1 MSKTPRYVDAEY
13 RIIPQAAEDEAN
25 ETYESLMRMLVGS
38 VLFGSEELLK
48 RTRAWEES
56 HPQGSHQAPSADEE
70 SPPESELVLLRHL
83 LIGALFLGPGLISHP
98 IIALADTTEKML
110 SLMGSLM
117 GPFTRL
123 PLVRPANRIWESYQD
138 RMTAVIEQFI
148 EKGRREEPY
157 SKAMAQDLLPEIIDD
172 TLVATSEH
180 VDGVQVLVRD
190 QVSKYLAYAME
201 HPEELEALV
210 QLIGDRYLEY
220 LKEENPEALQEII
233 QGQSLS
239 LAGEVTDELRARTV
253 TADSIVEMFMR
264 SLLRRPARQELPM
277 PPPEILRQ
285 ARMSTKEMVWQ
296 RNVAKKEED
305 AGS

>member
-1 MSKTPRYVDAEY
+1 MPKSPRYVDAEY
-13 RIIPQAAEDEAN
+13 RIIPQAAEDDAN

-48 RTRAWEES
+48 RTRAWEEA
-56 HPQGSHQAPSADEE
+56 HPQASLQASSEDSE
-70 SPPESELVLLRHL
+70 SLPESDLVLLRHL
-83 LIGALFLGPGLISHP
+83 LIGALFLGPSLISHP
-98 IIALADTTEKML
+98 ILALADTTEKVVGFV
-110 SLMGSLM
+110 GSLV

-123 PLVRPANRIWESYQD
+123 PLMRPANRIWGSYQD
-138 RMTAVIEQFI
+138 KMTAVIEQFI
-148 EKGRREEPY
+148 EKGRQEEPY

-220 LKEENPEALQEII
+220 LKEENPEALQAII

-277 PPPEILRQ
+277 PPPEILRH

-305 AGS
+305 TGS